1 MCTKHARK
9 VEFMDNLWNGVR
21 PEAFLAEVASSRP
34 SVASQAPSV
43 GGGAAGR
50 HVRSHQSA
58 AGVLVRGVSPVSNS
72 GGDADSEG
80 GSDGDDDD
88 SDDSEDT
95 ETIESEIR
103 ETRVLLDKLVEQ
115 RRTLFALLGTSSS
128 SCSPGSGDS
137 TTDVGTDETLLVALA
152 DAAAATTAIAAPV
165 CAVDAMSAVNEKLK
179 LTVEGHSGSRL
190 SRNRVVSS
198 DMLNCLSVLDP
209 CLTSGPGPGLDETPA
224 CRSVDT
230 NTQMGQIRTCLR
242 QELGLPFG
250 TATAIATVTATTGGA
265 SARRVRAREGEG
277 EGEGET
283 RAPLTLTLALALGV
297 GVGEGE
303 SPRKRAGGLR
313 SCLRSPSPT
322 PSSF

>member
-1 MCTKHARK
+1 MCSKHARK
-9 VEFMDNLWNGVR
+9 VEFMDNLWNGVS

-43 GGGAAGR
+43 GGGAAGH
-50 HVRSHQSA
+50 HVRSHHSA

-103 ETRVLLDKLVEQ
+103 ETRVLLDRLVEQ

-152 DAAAATTAIAAPV
+152 DAAAATAIAAPV
-165 CAVDAMSAVNEKLK
+165 SAVDAMSAMNEK

-198 DMLNCLSVLDP
+198 DLLNCLSVLDT
-209 CLTSGPGPGLDETPA
+209 CLTSGPGPGPGPGLDETPA

-230 NTQMGQIRTCLR
+230 NTQMSQIRTCLR

-277 EGEGET
+277 EGET
-283 RAPLTLTLALALGV
+283 RTPLTLALAL
-297 GVGEGE
+297 GEGE
-303 SPRKRAGGLR
+303 SPRKRAGGLG